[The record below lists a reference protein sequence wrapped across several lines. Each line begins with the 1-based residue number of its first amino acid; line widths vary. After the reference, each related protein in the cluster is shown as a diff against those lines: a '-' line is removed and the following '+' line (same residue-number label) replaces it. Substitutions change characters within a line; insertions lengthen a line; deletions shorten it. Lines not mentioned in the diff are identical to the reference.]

1 MLKTMTLAAAWLA
14 LALIA
19 AVATRTHAAADEGS
33 QAGAARVEYRQCP
46 KDVTMKGL
54 RCARVRVPLERAD
67 PSLGTIP
74 IAFAVRP
81 PSFHKKP
88 PRGTIFAVEGG
99 PGYGSIGS
107 VRYYANLL
115 GPRLRHRYR
124 LVTVDMRGTGHSQAI
139 DCPALQHAR
148 VTDGRGVARC
158 ARRLGDTYGS
168 YRTSA
173 AADDLDA
180 VRAALGVR
188 RITMYGDSY
197 GTYLA
202 QSYAYRHGEHLKA
215 LILDSA
221 YPVRGE
227 SPWYPSLTRHGVK
240 SLSTVCRRTPQ
251 CRPGARRRLARVVRR
266 LRRSGRG
273 AGPLID
279 AIGSAGYTPAPPGY
293 RRINRAVLA
302 FLHGDRKPYNELT
315 GGGPPVY
322 GSPRVYSRG
331 QELAVSCN
339 DYPML
344 WNKRAKPGARRAAAA
359 SGDPSQEPARLR
371 AVHAVRGRAAVLLE
385 LSRVPAL
392 AAPVEALRAA
402 GPARREGA
410 RRADDR
416 HGRRARQRD
425 ERGRGGEG
433 PVGLP
438 RRAAR
443 HRPKRRARAVPLP
456 GPLSRC
462 RAARPQVHRPLGALR
477 ERRPSR
483 APALPSFPG

>member
-1 MLKTMTLAAAWLA
+1 MIRKTTTLAAAGLA
-14 LALIA
+14 LTLIA
-19 AVATRTHAAADEGS
+19 ALAAQTHAAAEGGH
-33 QAGAARVEYRQCP
+33 AVGAARVDYRQCP
-46 KDVTMKGL
+46 KDVTMKSL
-54 RCARVRVPLERAD
+54 RCARLRVPLERAD

-107 VRYYANLL
+107 VRYYTNLL

-148 VTDGRGVARC
+148 ITDGRGVARC

-180 VRAALGVR
+180 VREALGVR

-197 GTYLA
+197 GTYLS

-227 SPWYPSLTRHGVK
+227 SPWYPSLTRRGVK

-251 CRPGARRRLARVVRR
+251 CRPGARRRLTRVVRR

-302 FLHGDRKPYNELT
+302 FLRGNRKPYNELT

-344 WNKRAKPGARRAAAA
+344 WNKRAKIGARKRQLRRAIRRKNPRAFAPFTPSEVALQSFSSYHECLRWPRPTKLYEPPVPRGAKAPDVPTLVMDGELDNVTSAGEAAKVVSAFPDARRVIVRNAGHVPSLYPARFPGA
-359 SGDPSQEPARLR
+359 
-371 AVHAVRGRAAVLLE
+371 
-385 LSRVPAL
+385 
-392 AAPVEALRAA
+392 
-402 GPARREGA
+402 
-410 RRADDR
+410 
-416 HGRRARQRD
+416 
-425 ERGRGGEG
+425 
-433 PVGLP
+433 
-438 RRAAR
+438 
-443 HRPKRRARAVPLP
+443 
-456 GPLSRC
+456 
-462 RAARPQVHRPLGALR
+462 
-477 ERRPSR
+477 ERRVR
-483 APALPSFPG
+483 KFIARWGR